1 MNMSIFWS
9 LIVIISAIIEVAT
22 VTLVSIWFTIGAA
35 CALLCQLLGAS
46 IQVQISIFMIVSAIC
61 VIVSRPLARKML
73 HGNITKTNTDSII
86 GQIGIVSKKI
96 HDNQKGEVKIRD
108 TYWRAQSLN
117 DEFIDVNEK
126 VEILAIE
133 GAHIIVRKV

>member
-1 MNMSIFWS
+1 
-9 LIVIISAIIEVAT
+9 
-22 VTLVSIWFTIGAA
+22 
-35 CALLCQLLGAS
+35 
-46 IQVQISIFMIVSAIC
+46 
-61 VIVSRPLARKML
+61 ML